1 MTCWPNFSLFPLFRV
16 IKRKPGAIVF
26 MLLDD
31 NTLEFWICLTLC
43 SNECPC
49 INLEKMQKFQCFV
62 CCQVKLDARRVRQ
75 YKPTAADACSVSFN
89 NCVQSHS
96 LLLRCV
102 CVILFT
108 F

>member
-1 MTCWPNFSLFPLFRV
+1 MFRV

-31 NTLEFWICLTLC
+31 NALDFWVCLTLC
-43 SNECPC
+43 SNECVC

-62 CCQVKLDARRVRQ
+62 CCQVKLDARRVCQ
-75 YKPTAADACSVSFN
+75 YKPAVANACPVPFN
-89 NCVQSHS
+89 NCVHSHS
-96 LLLRCV
+96 FSLRRI
-102 CVILFT
+102 CVILAT